1 VYKNFFNFKSYL
13 KKKETLLCS
22 CKAKKKKKK
31 KILTHKSYHQ
41 TDLYYFSMILQRRS
55 FLISLLSNF
64 KASVDE
70 KKRKLIGQSFYA
82 RDTSKNNRLVDE
94 GNYRSMM
101 SRRRR
106 ITIVIDANVSIKEKK
121 KKKKKKQK

>member
-1 VYKNFFNFKSYL
+1 L

-22 CKAKKKKKK
+22 CKAKEKKKK

-41 TDLYYFSMILQRRS
+41 IDLYYFYMILQRKS
-55 FLISLLSNF
+55 FLIFLLSNF

-121 KKKKKKQK
+121 KKKKDKSNQNSTALNR